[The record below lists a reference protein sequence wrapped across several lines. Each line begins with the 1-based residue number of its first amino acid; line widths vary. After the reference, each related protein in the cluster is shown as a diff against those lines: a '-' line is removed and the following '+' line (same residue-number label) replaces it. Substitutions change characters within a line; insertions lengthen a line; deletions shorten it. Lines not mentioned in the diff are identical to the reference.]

1 MDHMAELEQNRSV
14 DKASNEGSEVHN
26 LDAVISIWSAVGAVA
41 LLLVY
46 GSIRRTA
53 ILVAVPVAGLSATIF
68 GFIGMINARRVGNGR
83 SRSFVGLLTG
93 IAVLIASG
101 IFALFLWEIS
111 RTDWQF

>member
-1 MDHMAELEQNRSV
+1 
-14 DKASNEGSEVHN
+14 
-26 LDAVISIWSAVGAVA
+26 
-41 LLLVY
+41 
-46 GSIRRTA
+46 
-53 ILVAVPVAGLSATIF
+53 
-68 GFIGMINARRVGNGR
+68 MINARRVGNGR